1 MIRML
6 AVDIRRRKLFE
17 SETLPPILE
26 FRDEIG
32 R

>member
-6 AVDIRRRKLFE
+6 AVDVRRRKLFE
-17 SETLPPILE
+17 SEALPPILQFWNE
-26 FRDEIG
+26 LG